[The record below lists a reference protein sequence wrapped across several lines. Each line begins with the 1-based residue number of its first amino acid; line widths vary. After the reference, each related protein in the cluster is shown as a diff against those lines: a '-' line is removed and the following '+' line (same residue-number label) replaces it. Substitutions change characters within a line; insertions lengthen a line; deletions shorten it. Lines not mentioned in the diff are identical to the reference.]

1 MAGWNFTKLQAKV
14 VKLSLQYQFVL
25 KFRKVA
31 PFLRKGFSRKG
42 VKFVVLPLKF
52 NMRYETEKLSSFLFD
67 LAMDE
72 VYVDQLLSASHFL
85 LLVSFLFRKMP
96 SSM

>member
-1 MAGWNFTKLQAKV
+1 M
-14 VKLSLQYQFVL
+14 VKLSLHGKFLL

-52 NMRYETEKLSSFLFD
+52 NMRYETEKLFHIVREFD
-67 LAMDE
+67 FYE
-72 VYVDQLLSASHFL
+72 F
-85 LLVSFLFRKMP
+85 
-96 SSM
+96 